1 MASYQA
7 AGSDTAARRN
17 PLMRWLADRPVKVKL
32 ILALGVLATVA
43 VAVGLVGMRALAETS
58 EDSQHLYNENVLSM
72 VALGRVHQEEIKTR
86 MLVNGHA
93 ATPDTARMTEY
104 ETKIRESDAEL
115 AKWEAEYEKVGPEDQ
130 AAWNDFKATWVKW
143 QQYRDSTLLPL
154 SRANRLAE
162 FTTANNGTG
171 ADLTGAAA
179 DKLDEL
185 EADDSRRAE
194 QTAELA
200 QEAYRSA
207 RITMITLLIA
217 GLLVAGALGV
227 VITQLIVSPLRRV
240 SDVLEAMA
248 AGDLTRSAVV
258 DSKDEVGQMAG
269 TLGRALDSIR
279 QAISALAQ
287 SADTLSGSADEL
299 SNVSQEIAMTAAD
312 ASTQAGVVSEA
323 SEEVSRNVQTVSAG
337 SEEMGAAIREIS
349 QSANDAAGVAS
360 QAVSAAAATNA
371 TVAKLGESSVEIGNV
386 VKVITSIA
394 EQTNLLALNATIEAA
409 RAGEAGK
416 GFAVVANEVK
426 DLAQE
431 TAQATENISKRVEAI
446 QADTDSA
453 VAAIEQ
459 ISGIIAQIN
468 DYQMTIA
475 SAVEEQTATTNEMNR
490 SISEAAMSSS
500 QIAVNI
506 SGVADATQRTSGSA
520 GEARSA
526 AERLNAMSADLRAL
540 VGRFRY

>member
-1 MASYQA
+1 MASYEA
-7 AGSDTAARRN
+7 AGSGVAARRN

-32 ILALGVLATVA
+32 VLALGVLAVVA
-43 VAVGLVGMRALAETS
+43 IAVGIVGIRSLAETNK
-58 EDSQHLYNENVLSM
+58 DSQHLYDENVISM
-72 VALGRVHQEEIKTR
+72 IALGRVHQEELKTR

-93 ATPDTARMTEY
+93 SALDAKTMGEW
-104 ETKIRESDAEL
+104 ETKIQESDAEL
-115 AKWEAEYEKVGPEDQ
+115 AKWEAEYEKAGPEDR
-130 AAWNDFKATWVKW
+130 ATWNEFKVAWKAW
-143 QQYRDSTLLPL
+143 QDYRDATLLPL
-154 SRANRLAE
+154 SRS
-162 FTTANNGTG
+162 NNNVAFNVALTG
-171 ADLTGAAA
+171 KSADLTGAAA
-179 DKLDEL
+179 DLLDSL
-185 EADDSRRAE
+185 EAYDANLAK
-194 QTAELA
+194 QTADKA
-200 QEAYRSA
+200 ADAYRSA
-207 RITMITLLIA
+207 RITVISLLVIGLLIA
-217 GLLVAGALGV
+217 GALSV

-240 SDVLEAMA
+240 SGVLDAMA
-248 AGDLTRSAVV
+248 AGDLTQGAHVN
-258 DSKDEVGQMAG
+258 SKDEVGQMADS
-269 TLGRALDSIR
+269 LGRAQEGVR
-279 QAISALAQ
+279 QAISALAR
-287 SADTLSGSADEL
+287 SAETLSGSADEL
-299 SNVSQEIAMTAAD
+299 SSVSQQIASTAQD
-312 ASTQAGVVSEA
+312 ASSQAGVVSEA
-323 SEEVSRNVQTVSAG
+323 SEEVSRNVQTVAAG

-371 TVAKLGESSVEIGNV
+371 TVAKLGESSTEIGNV

-500 QIAVNI
+500 QIAANI
-506 SGVADATQRTSGSA
+506 SGVADATQRTSGNA
-520 GEARSA
+520 GEARAA